1 MQLSHHAVQRT
12 RQRGIRP
19 ATVDLIYDYADREA
33 FVGSGAVHIFVS
45 RAMIRRLKRLGVS
58 TSECSQLITT
68 SLLLDPDTNTV
79 ITALRGNARARRL
92 KRYRR
97 GQYWWLS

>member
-1 MQLSHHAVQRT
+1 MQLSYHASQRT
-12 RQRGIRP
+12 RQRGVRP
-19 ATVDLIYDYADREA
+19 ETVGLIFEHADRET

-45 RAMIRRLKRLGVS
+45 RAMIHRLRRMGYS
-58 TSECSQLITT
+58 QAECSQLITT

-79 ITALRGNARARRL
+79 ITALRGDSRARRI

-97 GQYWWLS
+97 GRYGWLS